1 MTVRR
6 IHQKLCDAYLID
18 FVELSGA
25 QSRNRTSDTRIFNP
39 LLYQL
44 SYLGTVASE
53 PLLDAGL
60 NRRHLRG
67 CLEGEGKNLA
77 KLSRCLTA
85 YLAHDSIRLWSPH
98 PHCVLEVEGNLEHG
112 VATESA

>member
-6 IHQKLCDAYLID
+6 RHQKLCDAHRVD

-53 PLLDAGL
+53 LLLVAGL

-77 KLSRCLTA
+77 KLSSCWTGFLQA
-85 YLAHDSIRLWSPH
+85 YLPL
-98 PHCVLEVEGNLEHG
+98 V
-112 VATESA
+112 

>member
-1 MTVRR
+1 MENCAMTVQRTNS
-6 IHQKLCDAYLID
+6 KVCDAQTAY
-18 FVELSGA
+18 FVEKKLVLTGFFWLP
-25 QSRNRTSDTRIFNP
+25 TRIFNP

-77 KLSRCLTA
+77 KLSSCWTGFLQA
-85 YLAHDSIRLWSPH
+85 YLPL
-98 PHCVLEVEGNLEHG
+98 V
-112 VATESA
+112 

>member
-6 IHQKLCDAYLID
+6 TNSKVCNAQIAYFVDEKLVFDWFFWLP
-18 FVELSGA
+18 
-25 QSRNRTSDTRIFNP
+25 TRIFNP

-77 KLSRCLTA
+77 KLSSCWTGFLQA
-85 YLAHDSIRLWSPH
+85 YLPL
-98 PHCVLEVEGNLEHG
+98 V
-112 VATESA
+112 